1 MQNYGNVE
9 NFYIAVIALL
19 MLSFN
24 INYAELWKLE
34 NFYIAVIA
42 LLMLSFNI
50 NYAELWK
57 CGELLYCCY
66 CVVDA
71 FL

>member
-24 INYAELWKLE
+24 INYAELSYFAIVMHHLYVEQYKDECFVGSLIIHCL
-34 NFYIAVIA
+34 YAGHK
-42 LLMLSFNI
+42 NI
-50 NYAELWK
+50 SI
-57 CGELLYCCY
+57 
-66 CVVDA
+66 
-71 FL
+71 